1 MRYTEIKQALE
12 EAEIIDEVSMSP
24 SALQKFANSPE
35 AEGMLM
41 GIEFEMC
48 VPNVAVEDDSGD
60 GEYDY
65 DMDERATDIDD
76 IIRFF
81 REGEMAQLSSSGA
94 DRLRSK
100 MWDEYL
106 EWSFDKISNDLDED
120 DLLSRVR
127 DRLLEEFDINDYIDT
142 AREELGDDASDS
154 DVERKAEELLDAEVD
169 QLMIDADGRDYERAY
184 DDIRQDMEEDLRNSA
199 DYDEQAWLSDIG
211 VDWMSNA
218 EREWNLDWPHWTFYG
233 NEDGVD
239 VDTIGDEFAKAMG
252 LESVNTSNNYHGA
265 RRDGVRWIIEPD
277 SSIDADSGD
286 GGLEFVSPPMPIK
299 DGIEMIKKFKDWASS
314 IGAYTNKSTGLHM
327 NISVPD
333 MTIENLDYVKLALFL
348 GDEYVLKEFDRQYNS
363 YAKSAMSI
371 VREKIQANP
380 ENATALLAK
389 MKEHLNA
396 AASKLVHT
404 GITNKYTSINTK
416 DNYVEFRGP
425 GGDYLKQDLPK
436 LVNTVLRLAQSLRIA
451 TDENAYKQEYA
462 KKLYKL
468 VGPKEGEW
476 TDPNNSVALF
486 SRYALGQINKT
497 ELVNNVRQA
506 QKARKEKK
514 GEEVQYWVM
523 NNDGTGG
530 KQMVFAASETAAI
543 ILGGKQMGMS
553 REQSISK
560 LKAELVNGQAMPAP
574 RSVPEDWIY
583 WSRERLPNMAKD
595 MLDSVRQKMADGGQE
610 YGLRPDAVSWLLSVI
625 DSEIQNRQE
634 QDANAVPETLP
645 QSWKDWVADTLPRV
659 TVEIANSVRQR
670 IRDGG
675 DRLSAPENAWIIR
688 QIDNELR
695 SRMDQGV
702 VDGNET
708 RWKVT
713 VIRGANIAHDPIF
726 VDADTPRQAKLKAA
740 EILSRELGLLTFDLN
755 KLEAV
760 ATTQDAG
767 REQLAQD
774 PLSSLSEAWQTWLEQ
789 VGTHANETLEN
800 MIRTIEAG
808 TGDVVRMTPE
818 QRNLITTTIH
828 QELRSRQTTNY
839 NDLAAAA
846 GGAEN
851 AVRDSLPQAHREWLE
866 AVADKSDM
874 DLINV
879 LRNVSTTTVLNDQ
892 QTAYFRVIIKR
903 ELRRRGI
910 SDSERDAG
918 QVNVG
923 QDTVPNYEIYD
934 TETGQVLTQ
943 FNADTEEEA
952 NRKFYDFEQTF
963 DSDSDYSHQYRVIG
977 ARQPANP
984 QAAQQ
989 NQLRRDDPVSSNDP
1003 ESQSP
1008 VAQDGSGKWMVGNH
1022 TYGRETFRA
1031 NNRDEAIQ
1039 AYAERNDIS
1048 VDELTS
1054 DRSFVAKLTDPDQGE
1069 LDLREM
1075 RRLAGLT

>member
-24 SALQKFANSPE
+24 SSLMKFANSPE
-35 AEGMLM
+35 AENMLM

-81 REGEMAQLSSSGA
+81 REGEMAQLSSRGA
-94 DRLRSK
+94 DRLRSE
-100 MWDEYL
+100 MWDQYL
-106 EWSFDKISNDLDED
+106 EWSFEKINNDLDED
-120 DLLSRVR
+120 ELNSRVR
-127 DRLLEEFDINDYIDT
+127 DRLLEEFDVNDYIDT

-169 QLMIDADGRDYERAY
+169 QSMIDADGRDYQSAY
-184 DDIRQDMEEDLRNSA
+184 DDIRQEMEDDLRNSA

-211 VDWMSNA
+211 VNTMIDAGN
-218 EREWNLDWPHWTFYG
+218 EFNLDWPHWTFYG
-233 NEDGVD
+233 NEGGVD

-252 LESVNTSNNYHGA
+252 LSSVTTSNNYHGA

-333 MTIENLDYVKLALFL
+333 MTVENLDYVKLALFL
-348 GDEYVLKEFDRQYNS
+348 GDEYVLKEFDRQYNN
-363 YAKSAMSI
+363 YAKSAMNI
-371 VREKIQANP
+371 VREKIQQNP

-425 GGDYLKQDLPK
+425 GGDYLSQDLPK
-436 LVNTVLRLAQSLRIA
+436 LVNTALRLAQSLRIA
-451 TDENAYKQEYA
+451 TDESAYKQEYA

-506 QKARKEKK
+506 QVARKEKK

-523 NNDGTGG
+523 NKDGTGG

-553 REQSISK
+553 REQSISE
-560 LKAELVNGQAMPAP
+560 LKAELVEKPQDNNTAPA
-574 RSVPEDWIY
+574 SV
-583 WSRERLPNMAKD
+583 
-595 MLDSVRQKMADGGQE
+595 
-610 YGLRPDAVSWLLSVI
+610 
-625 DSEIQNRQE
+625 
-634 QDANAVPETLP
+634 P
-645 QSWKDWVADTLPRV
+645 QSWKDWVSDTLPNIN
-659 TVEIANSVRQR
+659 VETANSVRER
-670 IRDGG
+670 IKDGRDNL
-675 DRLSAPENAWIIR
+675 DQTANVWIIQ

-695 SRMDQGV
+695 ARMD
-702 VDGNET
+702 
-708 RWKVT
+708 
-713 VIRGANIAHDPIF
+713 
-726 VDADTPRQAKLKAA
+726 
-740 EILSRELGLLTFDLN
+740 
-755 KLEAV
+755 
-760 ATTQDAG
+760 
-767 REQLAQD
+767 QD
-774 PLSSLSEAWQTWLEQ
+774 PLSSLSDTWQTWLGQ

-892 QTAYFRVIIKR
+892 QTAYFRIIIKR

-918 QVNVG
+918 QVNVS
-923 QDTVPNYEIYD
+923 QNAVPNYEIYD

-977 ARQPANP
+977 ASQPANP